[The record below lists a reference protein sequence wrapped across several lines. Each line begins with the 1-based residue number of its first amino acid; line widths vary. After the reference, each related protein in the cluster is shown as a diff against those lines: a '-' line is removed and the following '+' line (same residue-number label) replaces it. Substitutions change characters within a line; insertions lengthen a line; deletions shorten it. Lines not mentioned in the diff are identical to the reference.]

1 MVIISCVR
9 SNDSGSR
16 NEVGGGSG
24 SSSASKGGSTE
35 RTTTRNTSIGFL
47 TDANRLN
54 VALTRAK
61 YGLYIV
67 GNFKTL
73 QVNILKK
80 KNNYDF
86 YFCRSKFFISVVL
99 FVKYQL

>member
-24 SSSASKGGSTE
+24 SSASKGGSTE

-80 KNNYDF
+80 K
-86 YFCRSKFFISVVL
+86 SITISI
-99 FVKYQL
+99 FVGQNSL

>member
-24 SSSASKGGSTE
+24 SSASKGGSTE

-80 KNNYDF
+80 K
-86 YFCRSKFFISVVL
+86 SIAISI
-99 FVKYQL
+99 FVCENSL

>member
-9 SNDSGSR
+9 SNDSGR

-24 SSSASKGGSTE
+24 SSSAAKGSE
-35 RTTTRNTSIGFL
+35 RTRNTSIGFL

-73 QVNILKK
+73 QVKEKI
-80 KNNYDF
+80 D
-86 YFCRSKFFISVVL
+86 
-99 FVKYQL
+99 

>member
-1 MVIISCVR
+1 MFLYIFQGSECDVIIISCVR
-9 SNDSGSR
+9 SNDSGR
-16 NEVGGGSG
+16 NEVGGGSAG
-24 SSSASKGGSTE
+24 SSSAKGGSE
-35 RTTTRNTSIGFL
+35 RTTTSRNSSIGFL

-80 KNNYDF
+80 K
-86 YFCRSKFFISVVL
+86 SIAISI
-99 FVKYQL
+99 FVCENSL

>member
-1 MVIISCVR
+1 MFLYIFQGSECDVIIISCVR
-9 SNDSGSR
+9 SNDSGR
-16 NEVGGGSG
+16 NEVGGGSAG
-24 SSSASKGGSTE
+24 SSSAKGGAE
-35 RTTTRNTSIGFL
+35 RTKGSIGFL

-73 QVNILKK
+73 QVNKK
-80 KNNYDF
+80 KSIMKIIRPF
-86 YFCRSKFFISVVL
+86 
-99 FVKYQL
+99 

>member
-1 MVIISCVR
+1 MFLYVFQGSECDVVIISCVR
-9 SNDSGSR
+9 SNDSGR

-24 SSSASKGGSTE
+24 SSSSAKGGSE

-73 QVNILKK
+73 QV
-80 KNNYDF
+80 
-86 YFCRSKFFISVVL
+86 
-99 FVKYQL
+99 